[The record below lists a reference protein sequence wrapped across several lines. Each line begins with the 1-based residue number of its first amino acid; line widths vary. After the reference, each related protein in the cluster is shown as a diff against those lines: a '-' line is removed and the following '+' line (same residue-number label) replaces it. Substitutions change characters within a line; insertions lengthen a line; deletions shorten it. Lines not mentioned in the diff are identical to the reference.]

1 MQSPLPRRPKG
12 PSAIAAA
19 SASPTAASTGPEDDS
34 APEAQPDA
42 TRVPLS
48 AAAAAFVAESA
59 PSRESTGAQPDRTD
73 TKTADTKTAD
83 TRTADTRTAETR
95 TADTRTTDARLPRA
109 ALLAGAAVVVA
120 ALVAGAFL
128 VGRAGGDDT
137 RRSSAK
143 PDAVSGTAGTAGP
156 YDSTPSLLGPP
167 PASVSPSASRSASP
181 STDATGASPRSSA
194 TGSAKDGQAT
204 TRATPSAA
212 SAKDTGTA
220 RTGSGGAG
228 DGSSCV
234 SAKGS
239 GALTDYSVC
248 VSSGTLT
255 LRVTFHRSQPFYH
268 AFFNTDGD
276 RTTGYQLPYPSSSA
290 LGADYMIEN
299 SSLYRSRATDWSWT
313 ETETRPTHTVS
324 GPTQAWTLPL
334 SGIGAPTGTQQL
346 EFNAGSDYTPVLT
359 FSPK

>member
-1 MQSPLPRRPKG
+1 M
-12 PSAIAAA
+12 SA
-19 SASPTAASTGPEDDS
+19 T
-34 APEAQPDA
+34 
-42 TRVPLS
+42 
-48 AAAAAFVAESA
+48 AAAFVAESA
-59 PSRESTGAQPDRTD
+59 PSREATGTRPDRTD
-73 TKTADTKTAD
+73 TGTADPSTAG
-83 TRTADTRTAETR
+83 
-95 TADTRTTDARLPRA
+95 TRTTGTRTTGARLPRA

-120 ALVAGAFL
+120 ALIAGAFL

-143 PDAVSGTAGTAGP
+143 PDAMPGTAGTAGP

-181 STDATGASPRSSA
+181 SSDATGASSPSSA
-194 TGSAKDGQAT
+194 TGSAEDGRAT
-204 TRATPSAA
+204 TQATPSAD

-220 RTGSGGAG
+220 RTGAGGDG
-228 DGSSCV
+228 GSSCV

-276 RTTGYQLPYPSSSA
+276 RTTGYRLPYPSPST

-299 SSLYRSRATDWSWT
+299 GSLYRSRGTDWSWT
-313 ETETRPTHTVS
+313 ETETRPKYTVS
-324 GPTQAWTLPL
+324 GSTQTWTLPL
-334 SGIGAPTGTQQL
+334 SGIGAPTGAQQL

>member
-1 MQSPLPRRPKG
+1 M
-12 PSAIAAA
+12 SA
-19 SASPTAASTGPEDDS
+19 T
-34 APEAQPDA
+34 
-42 TRVPLS
+42 
-48 AAAAAFVAESA
+48 AAAFVAESA
-59 PSRESTGAQPDRTD
+59 PSREATGTRPDRTD
-73 TKTADTKTAD
+73 TGTADTGMAD
-83 TRTADTRTAETR
+83 PSTTG
-95 TADTRTTDARLPRA
+95 TRTTGARLPRA

-120 ALVAGAFL
+120 ALIGGAFL

-143 PDAVSGTAGTAGP
+143 PDAIPGTAGTAGP

-167 PASVSPSASRSASP
+167 PASVSPSASRSVSP
-181 STDATGASPRSSA
+181 STDAADASSPSSA
-194 TGSAKDGQAT
+194 TGSAKDGRAT
-204 TRATPSAA
+204 TRATPSAD

-220 RTGSGGAG
+220 GTGSGGDGG

-248 VSSGTLT
+248 VSSGTLV

-276 RTTGYQLPYPSSSA
+276 RKTGYQLPYPSPSA

-299 SSLYRSRATDWSWT
+299 GSLYRSRATDWSWT
-313 ETETRPTHTVS
+313 ETETRPKHTVS
-324 GPTQAWTLPL
+324 GSTQTWTLPL

>member
-19 SASPTAASTGPEDDS
+19 SASHTAAGSGPEDAS
-34 APEAQPDA
+34 APEARPDA
-42 TRVPLS
+42 TRVPMS
-48 AAAAAFVAESA
+48 AAAAAFATESA
-59 PSRESTGAQPDRTD
+59 PSREATGTRPDRTD
-73 TKTADTKTAD
+73 TGTADPSTTG
-83 TRTADTRTAETR
+83 
-95 TADTRTTDARLPRA
+95 TRTTGARLPRS

-137 RRSSAK
+137 RRSSAQ

-167 PASVSPSASRSASP
+167 PPSMSPSASRSASP
-181 STDATGASPRSSA
+181 STDATGGSSRSTA

-204 TRATPSAA
+204 TRATPSTA

-220 RTGSGGAG
+220 RTGSGGDSGDGG

-276 RTTGYQLPYPSSSA
+276 TTTGYRLPYPSPSA

-299 SSLYRSRATDWSWT
+299 GSLYRSRATDWSWT
-313 ETETRPTHTVS
+313 ETAPRPKYTVS
-324 GPTQAWTLPL
+324 GSTQTWTLPL
-334 SGIGAPTGTQQL
+334 GGIGAPTGTQQL

>member
-1 MQSPLPRRPKG
+1 MP
-12 PSAIAAA
+12 
-19 SASPTAASTGPEDDS
+19 
-34 APEAQPDA
+34 
-42 TRVPLS
+42 
-48 AAAAAFVAESA
+48 
-59 PSRESTGAQPDRTD
+59 
-73 TKTADTKTAD
+73 
-83 TRTADTRTAETR
+83 
-95 TADTRTTDARLPRA
+95 
-109 ALLAGAAVVVA
+109 
-120 ALVAGAFL
+120 
-128 VGRAGGDDT
+128 
-137 RRSSAK
+137 
-143 PDAVSGTAGTAGP
+143 GTAGTAGP

-181 STDATGASPRSSA
+181 STDATGASSPSSA
-194 TGSAKDGQAT
+194 TGSAEDGRAT
-204 TRATPSAA
+204 AQATPSAD

-220 RTGSGGAG
+220 RTGAGGDG
-228 DGSSCV
+228 GSSCV

-276 RTTGYQLPYPSSSA
+276 RTTGYRLPYPSPST

-299 SSLYRSRATDWSWT
+299 GSLYRSRGTDWSWT
-313 ETETRPTHTVS
+313 ETETRPKYTVS
-324 GPTQAWTLPL
+324 GSTQTWTLPL